1 MHTSGRRNHKPDPRN
16 QVSPGGLQYS
26 KGCMGW
32 TATRCRHTY
41 PGWLIRLIAISMI
54 DIFADPVTRRKS
66 IGNMNKWFV
75 NLPSNNH
82 EKILRYWY
90 VGVSGIGRERV

>member
-1 MHTSGRRNHKPDPRN
+1 
-16 QVSPGGLQYS
+16 
-26 KGCMGW
+26 
-32 TATRCRHTY
+32 
-41 PGWLIRLIAISMI
+41 MI

-82 EKILRYWY
+82 EKILKYWY
-90 VGVSGIGRERV
+90 VEVSGIGRERV